1 MPNLLDAQ
9 SILGRAATRL
19 GLEPYVTED
28 VSRRFTAFVG
38 LFNAFGAIEAADY
51 PRAAEQME
59 SFVGKRLQ
67 LERDWS
73 RHPEILGQSVQS
85 PFFVIGHPR
94 SGTTI
99 LQCLL
104 ALAAGHRMPRYWEA
118 RQPSPP
124 PGMDP
129 SADAS
134 AMAAETRHVEELLRM
149 APRLLSAHPYL
160 DQGALS
166 EAECEDLMTLDFHF
180 LHTLHFTRVPSLP
193 YPIEAADGIA
203 AFTFHKR
210 LLQQFQWKTPTGR
223 WVCKGTLHMYK
234 LPALWKIYPDAT
246 CFWTH
251 RSPED
256 YFASFFAM
264 MEALYRPVNRNL
276 YRPPDASGV
285 IAHMQMA
292 YDQMLRS
299 DWIDDPRVCHIRFT
313 DLIRDPVGILRSSYA
328 SRGIAF
334 TSACEAAIR
343 NWMANPAHRADRH
356 GKFQYSL
363 EQFGLSAQKIRAA
376 FAGYYERFNL

>member
-1 MPNLLDAQ
+1 MPKFLDAQ
-9 SILGRAATRL
+9 AILCNAAATL
-19 GLEPYVTED
+19 ELEPYVTED
-28 VSRRFTAFVG
+28 IRRRFTAFVG
-38 LFNAFGAIEAADY
+38 LFNAFGSIEAADY
-51 PRAAEQME
+51 PRAAEQMQ

-73 RHPEILGQSVQS
+73 RHPEILTQSVES

-104 ALAAGHRMPRYWEA
+104 ALGAGHRMPRYWQA

-124 PGMDP
+124 PGSDP
-129 SADAS
+129 SSDA
-134 AMAAETRHVEELLRM
+134 AAICAETRHVEELLRM
-149 APRLLSAHPYL
+149 APGLLSAHPYL

-193 YPIEAADGIA
+193 YPNEAADGVA

-264 MEALYRPVNRNL
+264 METLYRPVNGNL
-276 YRPPDASGV
+276 YKPADASGV
-285 IAHMQMA
+285 IAYMQTA

-299 DWIDDPRVCHIRFT
+299 DWIDDPRICHIRFA
-313 DLIRDPVGILRSSYA
+313 DLIRDPVETLRGGYA
-328 SRGIAF
+328 SRGMAF
-334 TSACEAAIR
+334 TPAHEAAIR
-343 NWMANPAHRADRH
+343 NWMTTNRADRH

-363 EQFGLSAQKIRAA
+363 EQFGLSAQKVRAA